1 MQTQTK
7 INEFAFKNQNIF
19 VGFDAHKK
27 SWKVSI
33 MVEDIYHKTF
43 VQPPDPNK
51 LHNYLCR
58 NFPGGNYHS
67 AYEAGFCGFWI
78 HEKLQAL
85 GINSIV
91 VNPADIPT
99 TDKEKKQKDDK
110 KDSMKIA
117 RSLRNGDLE
126 AIYVPTSKT
135 LEDRSLLRIRY
146 ALVKDLARIKNR
158 IKSFLFF
165 YGIEIPEVYCASR
178 KWTRSFIQWLEQ
190 VELNQDS
197 GKKSLQTLIELLKY
211 NHKKILALNKE
222 LRKLAASEHYNQQIQ
237 LLRSIPGI
245 ALLTAMIIITEI
257 ETILRFKDR
266 DKLSSY
272 IGLIPTTASSGEK
285 ERVGELTPRGNGFLR
300 KAIIESAWVSIRFD
314 PVLMLKY
321 KELCKR
327 MEPNKAII
335 RIARK
340 LLNRIRFVLK
350 SEEKYE
356 MAVVK

>member
-1 MQTQTK
+1 MQQQTK
-7 INEFAFKNQNIF
+7 ISEFAFKEQTIF
-19 VGFDAHKK
+19 VGLDIHKK

-33 MVEDIYHKTF
+33 MVDDVYHKTF
-43 VQPPDPNK
+43 VQPPDPKK
-51 LHNYLCR
+51 LNNYLCR

-78 HEKLQAL
+78 HEELREL

-99 TDKEKKQKDDK
+99 KDKEKKQKDDK

-126 AIYVPTSKT
+126 AIYVPTRKT

-146 ALVKDLARIKNR
+146 GLVKDLVRIKNR

-165 YGIEIPEVYCASR
+165 YGIEIPEIYSGRR

-190 VELNQDS
+190 IELNQDS
-197 GKKSLQTLIELLKY
+197 GKKSLHTLIELLKY
-211 NHKKILALNKE
+211 NHKEILAINKE

-245 ALLTAMIIITEI
+245 AILTAMIIITEI

-266 DKLSSY
+266 DKLCSY

-300 KAIIESAWVSIRFD
+300 KTLIESAWVSIRFD
-314 PVLMLKY
+314 PVLMLKF

-350 SEEKYE
+350 SEQEYE

>member
-7 INEFAFKNQNIF
+7 ISEFAFKDQNIF
-19 VGFDAHKK
+19 VGLDVHKK

-33 MVEDIYHKTF
+33 MVDDLYHKTF

-51 LHNYLCR
+51 LNNYLCR

-78 HEKLQAL
+78 HEKLQEF

-91 VNPADIPT
+91 VNPSDIPT

-126 AIYVPTSKT
+126 AIHVPSRKT

-146 ALVKDLARIKNR
+146 ALVKDLVRIKNR

-165 YGIEIPEVYCASR
+165 YGIEIPEIYSGSR

-190 VELNQDS
+190 IELNQDS

-211 NHKKILALNKE
+211 IHKEISMINKA
-222 LRKLAASEHYNQQIQ
+222 LRKLAASEHYSKSIQ
-237 LLRSIPGI
+237 LLHSIPGI

-257 ETILRFKDR
+257 ETILRFKNR
-266 DKLSSY
+266 DKLCSY

-285 ERVGELTPRGNGFLR
+285 EKVGEITPRGNGFLR
-300 KAIIESAWVSIRFD
+300 KTLIESSWVAIRFD

-350 SEEKYE
+350 SEEEYE

>member
-7 INEFAFKNQNIF
+7 ISEFAFKEQDIF
-19 VGFDAHKK
+19 VGLDVHKK

-33 MVEDIYHKTF
+33 MVDDVYHKTF
-43 VQPPDPNK
+43 VQPPDPKK
-51 LHNYLCR
+51 LNNYLCR

-78 HEKLQAL
+78 HEELLQL

-99 TDKEKKQKDDK
+99 KDKEKKQKDDK
-110 KDSMKIA
+110 NDSMKIV

-126 AIYVPTSKT
+126 AIYVPTRKT

-146 ALVKDLARIKNR
+146 GLVKDLARIKNR

-165 YGIEIPEVYCASR
+165 YGIEIPEIYSGRR
-178 KWTRSFIQWLEQ
+178 KWTKSFIQWLEQ
-190 VELNQDS
+190 IELNQDS
-197 GKKSLQTLIELLKY
+197 GKKSLQTLIEILRY
-211 NHKKILALNKE
+211 GHKEILAINKAI
-222 LRKLAASEHYNQQIQ
+222 RKLAASEHYNKSIQ

-266 DKLSSY
+266 DKLCSY

-327 MEPNKAII
+327 MGPNKAII

-350 SEEKYE
+350 YEEKYE